1 MIYCPRSKDKY
12 NFIMKST
19 REKIL
24 LFLLKNPK
32 STINDLADTA
42 QINTIS
48 VRHHLNNLLAE
59 GLILAEEERHGVG
72 RPRLVYS
79 LSDEGL
85 ERFPSRYYRLTNR
98 ILDRFRETVSPE
110 VLNGIFKEIAK
121 DIASDHRQTL
131 KNLSFEGKLNLLQ
144 DLLDEEG
151 FNVEWEKK
159 QDHYLIH
166 EVSCPYFHVAQTHPE
181 VCSLDQTL
189 ISEMLEIPANK
200 LNCILNGDHHCSF
213 VIPIENKVE

>member
-1 MIYCPRSKDKY
+1 
-12 NFIMKST
+12 MKST
-19 REKIL
+19 KEKIL

-32 STINDLADTA
+32 SPITDLANAVTINA
-42 QINTIS
+42 IS

-59 GLILAEEERHGVG
+59 GLVFFEEERHGVG

-98 ILDRFRETVSPE
+98 ILERFKDTLSPDL
-110 VLNGIFKEIAK
+110 LNNLFAEIAR
-121 DIASDHRQTL
+121 DIATSHHQTI
-131 KNLSFEGKLNLLQ
+131 KNLSLEERLNFIQ

-159 QDHYLIH
+159 EDHYLIH
-166 EVSCPYFHVAQTHPE
+166 EISCPYFQVAQTHPE
-181 VCSLDQTL
+181 VCTLDQT
-189 ISEMLEIPANK
+189 IITEILDIPINK
-200 LNCILNGDHHCSF
+200 MKCILRGDQRCSYI
-213 VIPIENKVE
+213 IPFETKTEAIV

>member
-1 MIYCPRSKDKY
+1 
-12 NFIMKST
+12 MKST

-32 STINDLADTA
+32 STINDLADAVT
-42 QINTIS
+42 INSIS
-48 VRHHLNNLLAE
+48 VRHHLNNLLAD

-79 LSDEGL
+79 LSSEGV

-98 ILDRFRETVSPE
+98 ILDHFKETVSPDE
-110 VLNGIFKEIAK
+110 LNEIFVEIAK
-121 DIASDHRQTL
+121 NIASDHRNTL
-131 KNLSFEGKLNLLQ
+131 KNLHLEDKLKLIQ
-144 DLLDEEG
+144 ELLDEEG

-159 QDHYLIH
+159 NDHYIIH
-166 EVSCPYFHVAQTHPE
+166 EISCPYLHVVQTHPE

-189 ISEMLEIPANK
+189 ISEMLNIPANK
-200 LNCILNGDHHCSF
+200 MNCILQGDNRCSF
-213 VIPIENKVE
+213 VIPNENITEKSP

>member
-1 MIYCPRSKDKY
+1 
-12 NFIMKST
+12 MKST

-32 STINDLADTA
+32 STINDLAETA

-72 RPRLVYS
+72 RPRLVYL

-110 VLNGIFKEIAK
+110 ILNGIFKEIAK

-131 KNLSFEGKLNLLQ
+131 KNLSLEGKLNFLQ
-144 DLLDEEG
+144 NLLDEEG

-181 VCSLDQTL
+181 VCNLDQTL

-213 VIPIENKVE
+213 VIPIENKVEAKHD